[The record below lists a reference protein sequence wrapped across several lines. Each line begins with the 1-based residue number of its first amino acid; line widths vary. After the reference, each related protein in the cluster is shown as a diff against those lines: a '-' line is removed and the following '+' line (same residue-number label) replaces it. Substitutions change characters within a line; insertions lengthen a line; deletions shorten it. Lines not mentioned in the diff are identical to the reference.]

1 MARVLFTPNLQR
13 HVQCPAS
20 EAHGDSVR
28 EVLDGVFARNPRLRG
43 YVLDDAGAL
52 RRHMVVFVDGL
63 PVRDRQRLA
72 DPVPA
77 GGEVVVMQG
86 LSGG

>member
-1 MARVLFTPNLQR
+1 MARVVFTPNLQR
-13 HVQCPAS
+13 HVACPPA
-20 EAHGDSVR
+20 EVVGGTVR
-28 EVLDGVFARNPRLRG
+28 EVLDAVFAQNPRLRG

-63 PVRDRQRLA
+63 AVRDRRRLSDA
-72 DPVPA
+72 VP
-77 GGEVVVMQG
+77 GGAEVCVMQG